1 MVYQIRI
8 ADGMDE
14 HHQTLPMHGQPRD
27 HLTKQRGLEGQL
39 AAPIRMRAH
48 GFFMH
53 PAHLQREPRSGSF
66 AQGAGLR
73 NGFSVEINVGM
84 KAVDARAVT
93 RLGGRWNGHCWRG
106 GSYHAR
112 MIAERLS
119 KRVMAL
125 KSCSRSEAE
134 RYIANGFVRVNGN
147 VVEEPQARVS
157 DERVEIDDNAS
168 LLDTSAVTLL
178 LNKPPGF
185 ETIAALEHASRQLQ
199 PAITLLRAQTLAP
212 AEPVRGTGAGQALHG
227 IRPLKR
233 HFTQLTACVPLETAA
248 SGLVVFTQD
257 WRIARK
263 LADDAAI
270 MEHELM
276 VEVAGEVS
284 PEALQKLN
292 HRGLRE
298 DSSLPP
304 VKASVSSTSD
314 TTTKLRFAV
323 KGSHLGLVLYLCERA
338 GLHIESMKRIRV
350 GRVGLGQVP
359 MGQWRYL
366 LAHEKF

>member
-1 MVYQIRI
+1 MHK
-8 ADGMDE
+8 
-14 HHQTLPMHGQPRD
+14 HHQPLTVHGKPRN
-27 HLTKQRGLEGQL
+27 HLTEQGRFEGQL
-39 AAPIRMRAH
+39 ATPVRVRAH
-48 GFFMH
+48 GFFMN
-53 PAHLQREPRSGSF
+53 PAHLQREPGRGRF
-66 AQGAGLR
+66 AQGTGLR
-73 NGFSVEINVGM
+73 DGFGVEINMRM
-84 KAVDARAVT
+84 KAMDARGV
-93 RLGGRWNGHCWRG
+93 GGQWAHCRRRQRRG
-106 GSYHAR
+106 GSYHAC

-134 RYIANGFVRVNGN
+134 RYIANGFVRVNGS
-147 VVEEPQARVS
+147 VVEEPQARVG
-157 DERVEIDDNAS
+157 DERVEIDAHAS
-168 LLDTSAVTLL
+168 LLDAEVATLL
-178 LNKPPGF
+178 LNKPPRF
-185 ETIAALEHASRQLQ
+185 ETMAGLEHASRQIQ
-199 PAITLLRAQTLAP
+199 PAMALLRADSLA
-212 AEPVRGTGAGQALHG
+212 ATQPVRGGGGMQPPAPMR
-227 IRPLKR
+227 RPLKR
-233 HFTQLTACVPLETAA
+233 HFTHLTPCVPLETAA

-263 LADDAAI
+263 LADDMTL

-284 PEALQKLN
+284 PESLQKLN

-314 TTTKLRFAV
+314 TSTKLRFAV

-338 GLHIESMKRIRV
+338 GLHVESMKRTRV

-359 MGQWRYL
+359 VGQWRYL
-366 LAHEKF
+366 LPQEKF

>member
-1 MVYQIRI
+1 
-8 ADGMDE
+8 
-14 HHQTLPMHGQPRD
+14 
-27 HLTKQRGLEGQL
+27 
-39 AAPIRMRAH
+39 
-48 GFFMH
+48 
-53 PAHLQREPRSGSF
+53 
-66 AQGAGLR
+66 
-73 NGFSVEINVGM
+73 
-84 KAVDARAVT
+84 
-93 RLGGRWNGHCWRG
+93 
-106 GSYHAR
+106 

-134 RYIANGFVRVNGN
+134 RYIANGFVRVNGK

-157 DERVEIDDNAS
+157 DERVEIDAHAS
-168 LLDTSAVTLL
+168 LLDTSSVTLL

-185 ETIAALEHASRQLQ
+185 ETMAGLEHASRHLQ
-199 PAITLLRAQTLAP
+199 PAIALLRADTLAV
-212 AEPVRGTGAGQALHG
+212 AEPFRGAGAGQPPQLL
-227 IRPLKR
+227 RPLKR

-257 WRIARK
+257 WRISRK
-263 LADDAAI
+263 LADDLAI

-292 HRGLRE
+292 HRGLHE
-298 DSSLPP
+298 DNSLPP
-304 VKASVSSTSD
+304 VKASISSTSD
-314 TTTKLRFAV
+314 TSTKLRFAV

-350 GRVGLGQVP
+350 GRVGLGQVAV
-359 MGQWRYL
+359 GQWRYL
-366 LAHEKF
+366 LPHEKF